1 MNEEILLTRE
11 GYNKLV
17 EEHEYLV
24 SVRREEVSRHLK
36 EAKSYGDLSENA
48 EYDAA
53 KDEQAEL
60 EDRIQKLEG
69 MIRNAKVI
77 DEEELTGE
85 HVNLGLTVDIRDRKT
100 GEEFSYKIVGV
111 TMADPLN
118 DKISNESPLGKE
130 LMGKQV
136 GAVVEVPVESGT
148 LVYEITGIRK
158 Q

>member
-1 MNEEILLTRE
+1 MNEEILITKE

-17 EEHEYLV
+17 EEHDYLV

-60 EDRIQKLEG
+60 EDRIQKLEN

-85 HVNLGLTVDIRDRKT
+85 HVNLGLTVDLLDRKT
-100 GEEFSYKIVGV
+100 GEKFSYQIVGV

-130 LMGKQV
+130 LMGKEI
-136 GAVVEVPVESGT
+136 GNVVEVPVEDGT
-148 LVYEITGIRK
+148 LSYEILNIRK